1 MPVRPQINYGK
12 LPTEQVNPSSK
23 NIDRVSISKAL
34 SILNKEDSKIPN
46 IVWKERKSLE
56 KAVQLV
62 VDSLKK
68 GGRLF
73 FMGAG
78 TSGRLGVLEP
88 AECPPTFNTP
98 SSLVQAFMA
107 GGKSSV
113 FASKEGAEDRG
124 QDAVE
129 IVQKNVEAGDVVVG
143 VAASGV
149 TSFVREALRTARMK
163 NAYTI
168 FVTCN
173 PSVPRNLADATI
185 AVNTGP
191 EVIAGSTRLKAGTA
205 TKLILNSLTVVSMT
219 QLGKVLGNRM
229 VDLQPKSKK
238 LRARA
243 AGLIRFFTGL
253 DTGSSDKVLGK
264 AEGSVKAAILMAKKN
279 ISLKEARHLL
289 VLADGHLYKALRFNL

>member
-1 MPVRPQINYGK
+1 MKSKINYGQ
-12 LPTEQVNPSSK
+12 LPTEQINPSSR
-23 NIDRVSISKAL
+23 NIDRVSIFKAL
-34 SILNKEDSKIPN
+34 SIINKEDAKIPAL
-46 IVWKERKSLE
+46 VWKEKKSLE
-56 KAVQLV
+56 KGVQLIV
-62 VDSLKK
+62 ASLKL

-78 TSGRLGVLEP
+78 TSGRLGILEA
-88 AECPPTFNTP
+88 AECPPTFNTSP
-98 SSLVQAFMA
+98 SLVQAFMA

-124 QDAVE
+124 QDAEE
-129 IVQKNVEAGDVVVG
+129 IVHKNVRPGDVVVG

-149 TSFVREALRTARMK
+149 TSFVREALRASRAKGAR
-163 NAYTI
+163 TI

-173 PSVPRNLADATI
+173 PAVQRNLAEVTI
-185 AVNTGP
+185 ALNTGP

-205 TKLILNSLTVVSMT
+205 TKLVLNALTVVSMT

-229 VDLQPKSKK
+229 IDLQPRSKK

-243 AGLIRFFTGL
+243 VGLIRFFTSVDEKSAEEIL
-253 DTGSSDKVLGK
+253 DK
-264 AEGSVKAAILMAKKN
+264 AEGSVKAGILMAKKK

-289 VLADGHLYKALRFNL
+289 ELADGHLHKALRFNL